1 MHINQI
7 YSYIE
12 SFRKSYLAD
21 LATLVNVDCG
31 THNKVGVDWVGRWIA
46 TRCGEW
52 KFDVTRLP
60 LTERGDCYVARWRG
74 HGSGKLF
81 IIGHLD
87 TVYPDGI
94 AAQRPMKIEGKKI
107 LGPGTCDM
115 KAGVLA
121 GLYAMRALQQNN
133 FDSFDEI
140 IYFFNSDEEI
150 GSPASQ
156 KLYLPI
162 VKECDAALVL
172 EAARANGDIVS
183 ARKGVAHYLIKVKG
197 KAAHAGVEPEKG
209 ANAILELSH
218 QIIAAHKLNGI
229 YNGVAVNAGIIGGG
243 TRANVVPDEAHA
255 HVDVRVV
262 DPEGVRVISESIQKL
277 KENITVKGTSVEI
290 EGEANFP
297 PMPKNKAGAFLT
309 ELAQLA
315 ARELNFE
322 VRDAATGGASD
333 ANMIAGVGVPVLDG
347 LGPVGGLD
355 HSPDEYIEA
364 ESIVPRTALLAGLIK
379 KIFGSQEKLKQL
391 H

>member
-1 MHINQI
+1 MNQI
-7 YSYIE
+7 FSFIE
-12 SFRKSYLAD
+12 SSRNSYFND
-21 LATLVNVDCG
+21 LAALVNVDCG
-31 THNKVGVDWVGRWIA
+31 THNKMGVDWVGKWIA
-46 TRCGEW
+46 ARCREW
-52 KFDVTRLP
+52 NFDIEHLP
-60 LTERGDCYVARWRG
+60 LTVRGDCYIARWRG
-74 HGSGKLF
+74 RGSGKLF

-94 AAQRPMKIEGKKI
+94 AASRPMKFEGKKI
-107 LGPGTCDM
+107 VGPGTCDM

-121 GLYAMRALQQNN
+121 GLYAVRALQQNN
-133 FDSFDEI
+133 FDSFGEI
-140 IYFFNSDEEI
+140 VYFFNSDEEI

-172 EAARANGDIVS
+172 EAGRANGDIVS

-197 KAAHAGVEPEKG
+197 KSAHAGVEPEKG

-229 YNGVAVNAGIIGGG
+229 YNGVTVNAGIIGGG

-262 DPEGVRVISESIQKL
+262 DPEGVRVISEAIQKL
-277 KENITVKGTSVEI
+277 KDNITVKGTSVEI
-290 EGEANFP
+290 VGEANFP

-309 ELAQLA
+309 ELAQQA

-322 VRDAATGGASD
+322 VEDAATGGASD
-333 ANMIAGVGVPVLDG
+333 ANMIAGVGIPVLDG

-364 ESIVPRTALLAGLIK
+364 ESIVPRTAMLAELIK
-379 KIFGSQEKLKQL
+379 KIFANREKLKNL
-391 H
+391 

>member
-1 MHINQI
+1 MNQI
-7 YSYIE
+7 FSFIE
-12 SFRKSYLAD
+12 SSRAAYLND
-21 LATLVNVDCG
+21 LAALVNVDCG
-31 THNKVGVDWVGRWIA
+31 THNKMGVDWVGKWIA
-46 TRCGEW
+46 ARCREW
-52 KFDVTRLP
+52 NFDVELMP
-60 LTERGDCYVARWRG
+60 LTARGDCYVARWRG

-87 TVYPDGI
+87 TVYPDGV
-94 AAQRPMKIEGKKI
+94 AASRPMKFEGKKI

-121 GLYAMRALQQNN
+121 GLYAMRALQQNK
-133 FDSFDEI
+133 FDSFGEI

-150 GSPASQ
+150 GSPESQ
-156 KLYLPI
+156 ELYLPI

-197 KAAHAGVEPEKG
+197 KSAHAGVEPEKG
-209 ANAILELSH
+209 ANAILELSN

-229 YNGVAVNAGIIGGG
+229 YNGVTVNAGIIGGG

-255 HVDVRVV
+255 HVDVRMV
-262 DPEGVRVISESIQKL
+262 DPEGMRVISEAIQKL
-277 KENITVKGTSVEI
+277 KDNITVKGTSVEI
-290 EGEANFP
+290 VGEANFP

-309 ELAQLA
+309 ELAQQA

-322 VRDAATGGASD
+322 VEDAATGGASD

-364 ESIVPRTALLAGLIK
+364 ESIVPRIALLAGLIK
-379 KIFGSQEKLKQL
+379 KIFADQEKLKSL
-391 H
+391 RR

>member
-1 MHINQI
+1 MNPILPFL
-7 YSYIE
+7 E
-12 SFRKSYLAD
+12 SSRNSYLHD

-31 THNKVGVDWVGRWIA
+31 THNKAGVDWIGKWIA
-46 TRCGEW
+46 TRCREW
-52 KFDVTRLP
+52 NFDVELLP
-60 LTERGDCYVARWRG
+60 LTARGDCYTARWRG
-74 HGSGKLF
+74 RGSGKLF

-87 TVYPDGI
+87 TVYPDGT

-133 FDSFDEI
+133 FDSFGEI
-140 IYFFNSDEEI
+140 VYFFNSDEEI
-150 GSPASQ
+150 GSPESQ

-162 VKECDAALVL
+162 VKQCDAALVL

-183 ARKGVAHYLIKVKG
+183 AHKGVAHYLIKVKG

-229 YNGVAVNAGIIGGG
+229 YNGVTVNAGIIGGG

-262 DPEGVRVISESIQKL
+262 DPEGMRVISESIQKL

-309 ELAQLA
+309 ELAQQA

-322 VRDAATGGASD
+322 VNDAATGGASD
-333 ANMIAGVGVPVLDG
+333 ANMIAGVGIPVLDG

-355 HSPDEYIEA
+355 HSPDEYVEA
-364 ESIVPRTALLAGLIK
+364 ESIVPRTAMLAELIK
-379 KIFGSQEKLKQL
+379 KIFENQEMLRGL
-391 H
+391 RR